1 MAIQGMPTLQDID
14 WQGVA
19 QHKEQ
24 MKLKREQ
31 EWLQE
36 FEAQMRAHAT
46 SVNPRLTW
54 DGSNLKFSAP
64 TTKQYGDA
72 ELWNMYI
79 NAAKSRGFKP
89 DVKYFDQQLKP
100 YYKQLAD
107 EAFKKQLGALRIQ
120 NVPTKAFHRLF
131 KDDPVYKDFFTHNMQ
146 GETDETA
153 IQMLSALTPAEEGE
167 GLWKKVT
174 DNPFQAGVGGAIAV
188 GASKALYD
196 KAKAMAEKSKKGR
209 GGALSRGMRA
219 WGPAAAS
226 FAVSPLARQLGATER
241 EADIMQG
248 VANVGVG
255 GYYGRRGFQTS
266 RRNMLRQSLGGK
278 HLTTKELTKHAKD
291 LGIKKGD
298 LKKTKSAL
306 QKQIK
311 TKVKS
316 LGYKGTVNKIGKTG
330 FSGAWKRFLAKAGA
344 KQVAGSALP
353 GWGNLAMAALTV
365 SDVIA
370 LGQEL
375 FGGTEESSTLHNPY
389 APGSTVTNQQVVP
402 RSW

>member
-1 MAIQGMPTLQDID
+1 MPTLQDID

-31 EWLQE
+31 EWMQE

-46 SVNPRLTW
+46 SVNPRLSW
-54 DGSNLKFSAP
+54 DGTDLKFSAP

-72 ELWNMYI
+72 ELWNMYES
-79 NAAKSRGFKP
+79 AAKSRGIKP

-100 YYKQLAD
+100 YYKQLSD

-153 IQMLSALTPAEEGE
+153 IQMLSTLTPGEEGE

-174 DNPFQAGVGGAIAV
+174 DNPFQAGVGGAMAV

-209 GGALSRGMRA
+209 GGALSRGMRN

-226 FAVSPLARQLGATER
+226 FAVSPLARKLGATER
-241 EADIMQG
+241 EAEIAQG
-248 VANVGVG
+248 ITNVGVG
-255 GYYGRRGFQTS
+255 GYYGRRGYQAS
-266 RRNMLRQSLGGK
+266 RGNMLRRSLSGK
-278 HLTTKELTKHAKD
+278 HLTTKELTKHAKE
-291 LGIKKGD
+291 LGINKKD
-298 LKKTKSAL
+298 LKKTKAAL

-311 TKVKS
+311 SKVKT
-316 LGYKGTVNKIGKTG
+316 LGYNQTVKKLGSGTV
-330 FSGAWKRFLAKAGA
+330 SSAWKSFLRKAGA
-344 KQVAGSALP
+344 KQIAGSAMP
-353 GWGNLAMAALTV
+353 GWGNAAMLALTV
-365 SDVIA
+365 SDVIS
-370 LGQEL
+370 LGKTL
-375 FGGTEESSTLHNPY
+375 FGGEEESSNQGNPY
-389 APGSTVTNQQVVP
+389 VPGSTVTNQQIVP
-402 RSW
+402 KSWK